1 MGGSSRH
8 VIPVYLDGATQAV
21 ADADIDANSGA
32 NWNGLTSRVSI
43 DSSTNMTLK
52 IGVPTHVGTV
62 VFVEAVAS
70 SVGSYTIFD
79 NGGNAG
85 SETTIATLQET
96 GDSVTVVWD
105 NNRWRIISETDMA
118 SATGSAPV
126 DSVNGETGVVVLDTS
141 DVSQAAAGPF
151 YANQLEPTTV
161 GGTAVNLDTAD
172 DGMIPKVFN
181 RTGAANSSITLPV
194 DDAYHFQINNLN
206 ATGTVTITTASD
218 VSVTVMKHYVGTIT
232 DTGSDTFTGVIP
244 TSASSDTQSTTL
256 FNAKTGVAWVSS
268 SDGANVSVVILTF
281 N

>member
-8 VIPVYLDGATQAV
+8 VIPVYLDGATQVV
-21 ADADIDANSGA
+21 ADADITASVA
-32 NWNGLTSRVSI
+32 NWDGLTSRVSI

-62 VFVEAVAS
+62 VFIEAVAS

-126 DSVNGETGVVVLDTS
+126 DSVNGATGAVVLYTS

-151 YANQLEPTTV
+151 YANPLDPTT
-161 GGTAVNLDTAD
+161 
-172 DGMIPKVFN
+172 
-181 RTGAANSSITLPV
+181 
-194 DDAYHFQINNLN
+194 
-206 ATGTVTITTASD
+206 
-218 VSVTVMKHYVGTIT
+218 
-232 DTGSDTFTGVIP
+232 
-244 TSASSDTQSTTL
+244 
-256 FNAKTGVAWVSS
+256 
-268 SDGANVSVVILTF
+268 
-281 N
+281 